1 MTTTYTSEFLRSGK
15 TLQNMHQR
23 YDIQY
28 FVNHELGVVVFN
40 YRPLSPKS
48 SPIVRECR
56 GLILELETWDVVC
69 KPIGAFFEPSESGYK
84 AVADQFDWSSAKAM
98 HKIDGALVCMY
109 HYKGQWRCSTRFS
122 ADGSSIVR
130 SPNGSG
136 RTVTWRQLVE
146 ETLMNNGTSW
156 AEFTSKL
163 NPDVSYVFE
172 LVTPDNRVV
181 VLYATSHLY
190 LVAAVNRKTLK
201 EIDIF
206 NMKFHGEVAPYKK
219 VRSLAQVYAL
229 IEEQHDAHKNE
240 GYVVVDKNFNRL
252 KIRNPKYS
260 DAMRIYSVDDEMSA
274 LRELRMLDVEGFT
287 IITDPDPTESG
298 TGGGGSG
305 GSGPGSGGSGTETV
319 TGISAGAESYVGAMS
334 APPTLRNVLNR
345 VLYLAR
351 FISEG
356 YDNAIASGTPVED
369 TEYYAVWPQA
379 FEGLKSGR
387 SVSDVMDSSSDH
399 ELMSALRK
407 YEMEFAGKA
416 VID

>member
-1 MTTTYTSEFLRSGK
+1 MVTTHTSEFLRSGK
-15 TLQNMHQR
+15 TLQNLYQR
-23 YDIQY
+23 YDIQH
-28 FVNHELGVVVFN
+28 FVNNELGVVVFN

-56 GLILELETWDVVC
+56 GLILELDTWDVVC

-84 AVADQFDWSSAKAM
+84 SVADQFDWSSAKAM

-109 HYKGQWRCSTRFS
+109 HYKGQWHCSTRFS
-122 ADGSSIVR
+122 ADGSLDVR
-130 SPNGSG
+130 SPNSSD
-136 RTVTWRQLVE
+136 RKITWRQLVE
-146 ETLMNNGTSW
+146 ETLMHNGTSW

-163 NPDVSYVFE
+163 NPDISYVFE

-181 VLYATSHLY
+181 VLYSTSHLY

-201 EIDIF
+201 EVDIY

-229 IEEQHDAHKNE
+229 IDEQPDAHKNE

-260 DAMRIYSVDDEMSA
+260 EAMRIYSVDDEMSA

-287 IITDPDPTESG
+287 IVTDPDPSSTGGSGSES
-298 TGGGGSG
+298 GGGSG
-305 GSGPGSGGSGTETV
+305 GSETATV
-319 TGISAGAESYVGAMS
+319 TGISAGAESYMGAMS

-356 YDNAIASGTPVED
+356 YENALASGTPIEK

-379 FEGLKSGR
+379 FEGLKEGR

-407 YEMEFAGKA
+407 YEMEFAGKTN
-416 VID
+416 ID